1 MFALV
6 DCNSF
11 YASCEQVFR
20 PDLRGKAVV
29 VLSNNDGFIVARSKE
44 AKALGIPD
52 LVAYFKV
59 EALLKKHQVVAFS
72 SNYPLYGDLSARV
85 MTTLKTFSPTIEVY
99 SIDEMFLDLTRLP
112 EKRLDALGQDIKH
125 TVWQHVR
132 IPVGVGIAP
141 TKVLAKLANRAA
153 KSIDRCHGVCWLRTP
168 EQREWLLKRTEVQ
181 KVWGIAR
188 RLAQRLEHLEIRTA
202 WDLACANPKVIRS
215 HTSICVERI
224 VEELNGR
231 SCMPLDELPAPKKQ
245 IYCTRSFET
254 KTSELAPI
262 QAAISLYA
270 SRAAE
275 KLRQQKHLVKT
286 LHIFLHTSQFAPNYY
301 ARSGTIQ
308 LPFPTDDSRVIAN
321 YARSGIAGLYEPGH
335 LFVKAG
341 IGLIELVSRQFH
353 QFDLW
358 GTQQPV
364 KTDKVMAVIDQ
375 INLRHGKNSLF
386 LASQGVNPPWLMR
399 QGHRSPEYTSRWSDL
414 PVVR

>member
-72 SNYPLYGDLSARV
+72 SNYPLYGDLPSRV

-112 EKRLDALGQDIKH
+112 EKRLDSLGQDIKT

-132 IPVGVGIAP
+132 IPVGV
-141 TKVLAKLANRAA
+141 
-153 KSIDRCHGVCWLRTP
+153 
-168 EQREWLLKRTEVQ
+168 
-181 KVWGIAR
+181 GIAR

-215 HTSICVERI
+215 HTNVCVERI

-231 SCMPLDELPAPKKQ
+231 SCMPLD
-245 IYCTRSFET
+245 
-254 KTSELAPI
+254 
-262 QAAISLYA
+262 
-270 SRAAE
+270 
-275 KLRQQKHLVKT
+275 
-286 LHIFLHTSQFAPNYY
+286 
-301 ARSGTIQ
+301 
-308 LPFPTDDSRVIAN
+308 D
-321 YARSGIAGLYEPGH
+321 
-335 LFVKAG
+335 
-341 IGLIELVSRQFH
+341 RQFH

-364 KTDKVMAVIDQ
+364 MADRVMAMVDR

-386 LASQGVNPPWLMR
+386 LASQGVKPPWLMR
-399 QGHRSPEYTSRWSDL
+399 QGHRSPEHTTRWSDL
-414 PVVR
+414 PVVY